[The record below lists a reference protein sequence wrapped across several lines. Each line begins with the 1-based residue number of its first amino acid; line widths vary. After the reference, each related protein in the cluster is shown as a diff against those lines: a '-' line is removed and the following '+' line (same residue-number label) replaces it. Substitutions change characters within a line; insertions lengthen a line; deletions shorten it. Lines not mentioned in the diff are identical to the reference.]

1 MKPILPLLLAVL
13 VAAVPVGQ
21 ASASANNTTPTAAQA
36 KAAKAKAAKAK
47 AAKAPAK
54 AKAEAKTKTR
64 AASAAPA
71 KSTTVRK
78 PLPSAQAE
86 RLVAARP
93 TIDYDGEQVNFA
105 EWRAVQEFA
114 DEMVSK
120 HGFERAEL
128 AGIIRALHFVDSAVQ
143 LVKPA
148 PPGKPKN
155 WQAYSARFIEPIRI
169 NAGVRFWDENAE
181 ALARAEASYGV
192 PAEIIVGII
201 GIETIYGRDTG
212 RFRVLDALTTLAFA
226 YPETPNQVA
235 RMAFFRSELE
245 NTLLFARQHKID
257 PFSLLGSFAGAVGLP
272 QFMPGNIVKYGVDF
286 DGDGQVDLRNSASD
300 AIGSVAN
307 FLVEHGWQRDARGPV
322 AYPVEVAPNRA
333 WEGMLGRGLA
343 AHYRPEELTTAGVN
357 AAVALPRERLYG
369 LVDLQN
375 GAEPTEYWVANDNF
389 FAITNYNRSYFY
401 AMSVVEL
408 GRAVRSS
415 RPL

>member
-1 MKPILPLLLAVL
+1 MKQILPLLLSVL

-21 ASASANNTTPTAAQA
+21 AGASAKNTTPTAAQA

-47 AAKAPAK
+47 AAKA
-54 AKAEAKTKTR
+54 KAEAKTK
-64 AASAAPA
+64 ASSAPPA
-71 KSTTVRK
+71 KSASASK
-78 PLPSAQAE
+78 PLPKAQAE

-93 TIDYDGEQVNFA
+93 AIDYNGEQVNFA

-128 AGIIRALHFVDSAVQ
+128 AGIIRELRFVDSAVQ

-226 YPETPNQVA
+226 YPETPNQAA

-257 PFSLLGSFAGAVGLP
+257 PFSLLGSFAGAVGMP
-272 QFMPGNIVKYGVDF
+272 QFMPGNILKYGVDF
-286 DGDGQVDLRNSASD
+286 DGDGQVDLRNSATD

-307 FLVEHGWQRDARGPV
+307 FLVEHGWQRDASGPV
-322 AYPVEVAPNRA
+322 AYPVEVSPNRA
-333 WEGMLGRGLA
+333 WEGMLERGLA

-415 RPL
+415 RPQ